1 MINDD
6 CTRDVHFLYDL
17 IDNRD
22 YYGSCLLTRDEL
34 CGIIKFVTVE

>member
-6 CTRDVHFLYDL
+6 CVKVVHFLHDL

-22 YYGSCLLTRDEL
+22 YYGSYLLTKDEL
-34 CGIIKFVTVE
+34 CDIIKFVTVQ

>member
-22 YYGSCLLTRDEL
+22 YYGSCFFTY
-34 CGIIKFVTVE
+34 